1 MEMAVIGLV
10 DNAALLMAIALFY
23 DILLQKSPAQLTNK
37 SRPALL
43 TGLGLGFIGIAL
55 MLNPW
60 HFQSGIFFDTRSILI
75 SLTGLYFGLIPGVVT
90 ALITSLFRFYQGG
103 AGVLPGVLVIWA
115 TLGIGLAWRRW
126 RPSGWQWPELYLF
139 GLLVHLVT
147 LALMLTFPRE
157 TAISVLR
164 VISLPILIVYPVGTV
179 LLGMLLNRQQTRY
192 EEIQATIALA
202 DQLRQVVQN
211 MPVMLDAFDANG
223 AIVAWNK
230 ECETVT
236 GYSAEEIVKNPTALN
251 LLYPDNQIRQV
262 LSAAISTNL
271 TDTRDQEWVLTCK
284 DGRQKTISWSS
295 ISREFPIPGWT
306 TWAVGVDVT
315 GRVQAH
321 QALQQSEEQLRLA
334 LDALQKLNGELEKRV
349 RQRTIELE
357 VANHSLESFT
367 YSVSHDLKAPL
378 RGIEGYSKLIME
390 DYESVL
396 DENGRFFLSNILQAT
411 QQMNQLIDD
420 LLAFSHLERQTLL
433 TAVINPRILIANLLA
448 ERKIEIDTW
457 QISVTM
463 NVVETAVFAD
473 PHGLTLIMR
482 NLLDNA
488 IKFTGK
494 TPNPAI
500 TIGGEPT
507 PQGYKLWV
515 QDNGIGFD
523 MRFHDR
529 IFDIFQRLHL
539 PEEYPGTGIGLA
551 IVHKAVVRLG
561 GKIWADSAPGCG
573 ATFYLELPNHPPAE
587 EPPNQAAPAIGI
599 DANSM

>member
-1 MEMAVIGLV
+1 MEIAVIGLV

-23 DILLQKSPAQLTNK
+23 DILLQKSPTQLTNQ

-43 TGLGLGFIGIAL
+43 TGLGLSLIGIAL

-60 HFQSGIFFDTRSILI
+60 HFRSGIFFDTRSILI
-75 SLTGLYFGLIPGVVT
+75 SLTGLYFGPLPGILT
-90 ALITSLFRFYQGG
+90 ASIMSLFRYYQGG
-103 AGVLPGVLVIWA
+103 AGYIPGIIVIWA

-126 RPSGWQWPELYLF
+126 RPLGWRWPELYLF

-157 TAISVLR
+157 TAITLLS

-192 EEIQATIALA
+192 EEIQSTIAQA
-202 DQLRQVVQN
+202 EQLRQIVQD

-223 AIVAWNK
+223 TIVAWNK
-230 ECETVT
+230 ECEKVT
-236 GYSAEEIVKNPTALN
+236 GYSAEEMVNNPIALN
-251 LLYPDNQIRQV
+251 LLYSDSQIHQA
-262 LSAAISTNL
+262 LSGSITGNL
-271 TDTRDQEWVLTCK
+271 TDIRDQEWALTCK

-295 ISREFPIPGWT
+295 ISRGFPIPGWI

-334 LDALQKLNGELEKRV
+334 LDALQKLNAELEKRV
-349 RQRTIELE
+349 QQRTIELE
-357 VANHSLESFT
+357 SANHSLESFT

-378 RGIEGYSKLIME
+378 RGIEGYSKLIVE
-390 DYESVL
+390 DYEAVL
-396 DENGRFFLSNILQAT
+396 DENGRFFLRNILQAT
-411 QQMNQLIDD
+411 QQMNQLVDD
-420 LLAFSHLERQTLL
+420 LLAFSHIERQTLL
-433 TAVINPRILIANLLA
+433 TAVINPRILIATLLA
-448 ERKIEIDTW
+448 ERKVELDTR

-463 NVVETAVFAD
+463 HVVETAVSVD
-473 PHGLTLIMR
+473 PNGLTLIMR

-488 IKFTGK
+488 IKFTRK
-494 TPNPAI
+494 IPNPTI
-500 TIGGEPT
+500 DIGGEPT
-507 PQGYKLWV
+507 PQGYKLWI

-561 GKIWADSAPGCG
+561 GKIRADSAPGCG
-573 ATFYLELPNHPPAE
+573 ATFYLELPSHPPAE
-587 EPPNQAAPAIGI
+587 EPTNQAMTAI
-599 DANSM
+599 

>member
-1 MEMAVIGLV
+1 MEIAVIGLI

-23 DILLQKSPAQLTNK
+23 DILLQKPPAQLTNK

-43 TGLGLGFIGIAL
+43 TGLGLGFIGILL

-60 HFQSGIFFDTRSILI
+60 RFQSGIFFDARSILI

-90 ALITSLFRFYQGG
+90 ALITSLFRYYQGG
-103 AGVLPGVLVIWA
+103 AGYLTGILVIWVS
-115 TLGIGLAWRRW
+115 LGIGLAWRRW
-126 RPSGWQWPELYLF
+126 RPSGWRWPELYLF
-139 GLLVHLVT
+139 GLLVHLVA
-147 LALMLTFPRE
+147 LALMLTLPGER
-157 TAISVLR
+157 AIAVLR
-164 VISLPILIVYPVGTV
+164 VVSLPILIVYPVGTV
-179 LLGMLLNRQQTRY
+179 LLGMLLNRQQARY
-192 EEIQATIALA
+192 EEIQATIAQA

-236 GYSAEEIVKNPTALN
+236 GYSADEIVNNPTALN
-251 LLYPDNQIRQV
+251 LLYPDNQIRQ
-262 LSAAISTNL
+262 LLNDAISKNL
-271 TDTRDQEWVLTCK
+271 TDIRDQEWVLTCK

-321 QALQQSEEQLRLA
+321 QALQQSEERLRLA
-334 LDALQKLNGELEKRV
+334 LDALQKLNTELERRV

-357 VANHSLESFT
+357 AANHALESFT

-378 RGIEGYSKLIME
+378 RGIEGYSKLIAE
-390 DYESVL
+390 DYGAVL
-396 DENGRFFLSNILQAT
+396 DENGRFFLRNILQAT
-411 QQMNQLIDD
+411 RQMNQLIDD
-420 LLAFSHLERQTLL
+420 LLAFSHLERETSL

-448 ERKIEIDTW
+448 ERKIELDTRH
-457 QISVTM
+457 IGVTM
-463 NVVETAVFAD
+463 RVVETAVSVD
-473 PHGLTLIMR
+473 PNGLILIMR

-488 IKFTGK
+488 LKFTSK
-494 TPNPAI
+494 TPNPTI
-500 TIGGEPT
+500 TINGEPT
-507 PQGYKLWV
+507 PRGYTLSI

-561 GKIWADSAPGCG
+561 GKIWAESAPGRG
-573 ATFYLELPNHPPAE
+573 ATFYLELPSHPPAE
-587 EPPNQAAPAIGI
+587 EPPNQAMTARQI
-599 DANSM
+599 DANSS

>member
-1 MEMAVIGLV
+1 MEIAVIGLV

-23 DILLQKSPAQLTNK
+23 DILLQRPPTQLTNK

-43 TGLGLGFIGIAL
+43 TGVGLGFIGIAL

-75 SLTGLYFGLIPGVVT
+75 SLTGLYFGLIPGIVT

-103 AGVLPGVLVIWA
+103 VGYLTGILVIWVS
-115 TLGIGLAWRRW
+115 LGIGLAWRRW

-147 LALMLTFPRE
+147 LALMLTLPRE

-164 VISLPILIVYPVGTV
+164 VISLPILIVYPVGTM

-192 EEIQATIALA
+192 EEIQATIARA
-202 DQLRQVVQN
+202 NQLRQIVQN

-223 AIVAWNK
+223 TIVAWNK
-230 ECETVT
+230 ECENVT
-236 GYSAEEIVKNPTALN
+236 GYSAAEIVNNPTALN

-262 LSAAISTNL
+262 LRDVISTNL
-271 TDTRDQEWVLTCK
+271 TDTREQEWALTCK

-295 ISREFPIPGWT
+295 INGGIPISDWN

-321 QALQQSEEQLRLA
+321 QALQKSEEQLRLA
-334 LDALQKLNGELEKRV
+334 LDALQKLNTELEKRV
-349 RQRTIELE
+349 QQRTIELE
-357 VANHSLESFT
+357 VANQSLEAFT

-378 RGIEGYSKLIME
+378 RGIDGYSKLILK
-390 DYESVL
+390 DYETLL
-396 DENGRFFLSNILQAT
+396 DENGRFFLRNILQAT

-433 TAVINPRILIANLLA
+433 TAVINPRILIASLLA
-448 ERKIEIDTW
+448 ERKIELDTR
-457 QISVTM
+457 QISMTM
-463 NVVETAVFAD
+463 DVVETAVLVD
-473 PHGLTLIMR
+473 PNGLALIMR

-488 IKFTGK
+488 IKFTSK
-494 TPNPAI
+494 TPRP
-500 TIGGEPT
+500 TIKISGEPT
-507 PQGYKLWV
+507 PQGYKLWI

-551 IVHKAVVRLG
+551 IVHKAVTRLG

-573 ATFYLELPNHPPAE
+573 ATFYLELPNHPLAD
-587 EPPNQAAPAIGI
+587 EPPN
-599 DANSM
+599 

>member
-23 DILLQKSPAQLTNK
+23 DILLQKPPAQLTNK

-43 TGLGLGFIGIAL
+43 TGVGIGLIGIAL

-75 SLTGLYFGLIPGVVT
+75 SLTGLYFGAIPGVVT
-90 ALITSLFRFYQGG
+90 AIITSLFRYYQGG
-103 AGVLPGVLVIWA
+103 TGYLTGILVIWA
-115 TLGIGLAWRRW
+115 SLSIGLAWRRW

-139 GLLVHLVT
+139 GLLVHVVA
-147 LALMLTFPRE
+147 LALMLTLPGER
-157 TAISVLR
+157 AIAVLR
-164 VISLPILIVYPVGTV
+164 AISLPILIIFPVGTV
-179 LLGMLLNRQQTRY
+179 LLGLLLNRQQTRY
-192 EEIQATIALA
+192 EEIQATIAQA

-223 AIVAWNK
+223 AIVAWNN
-230 ECETVT
+230 ECEKVT
-236 GYSAEEIVKNPTALN
+236 GYSADEIVNNPTALN
-251 LLYPDNQIRQV
+251 LLYPDNETRQV
-262 LSAAISTNL
+262 LSDSISANL
-271 TDTRDQEWVLTCK
+271 RDARDQEWVLTCK
-284 DGRQKTISWSS
+284 DGRQRTISWSS

-306 TWAVGVDVT
+306 TWAVGIDVT

-321 QALQQSEEQLRLA
+321 RALQQSEEQLRLA
-334 LDALQKLNGELEKRV
+334 LDALQKLNAELERRV

-357 VANHSLESFT
+357 AANHSLESFT

-378 RGIEGYSKLIME
+378 RGIEGYSKLIAE
-390 DYESVL
+390 DYEAVL
-396 DENGRFFLSNILQAT
+396 DENGRSFLRNILQAT
-411 QQMNQLIDD
+411 RQMNQLIDD
-420 LLAFSHLERQTLL
+420 LLAFSHLERQTSL

-448 ERKIEIDTW
+448 ERKIELDTRH
-457 QISVTM
+457 IGVTM
-463 NVVETAVFAD
+463 RVVETAVSVD
-473 PHGLTLIMR
+473 PNGLTLIMR

-488 IKFTGK
+488 LKFTSK

-500 TIGGEPT
+500 TISGEPT
-507 PQGYKLWV
+507 SHGYKLWIE
-515 QDNGIGFD
+515 DNGIGFD

-561 GKIWADSAPGCG
+561 GKIWAESAPGRG
-573 ATFYLELPNHPPAE
+573 ATFYLELPSHPPAA
-587 EPPNQAAPAIGI
+587 EPPNQAMSAMPM
-599 DANSM
+599 DANSL